1 MTSFNYDRPPL
12 GHWGNLAG
20 ALFCL
25 AVIALIAFG
34 CEHPDK
40 HYDPAQGGF
49 VSSSSDAAAPTPT
62 TTQPVAA
69 PGGATAAASDPLPP
83 GKVAWFGTPKCGSAA
98 RVARAEIANLRVS
111 PPGLSYKWVSGG
123 CEALGAS
130 GAGDIGPIC
139 ALGYQTAAGAW
150 KIAKFDHISTSRTSR
165 DYKNLQ
171 EGYNGWNWGEVST
184 AKSFCFVILSAD
196 GKRRTNYAFVNGSV
210 K

>member
-1 MTSFNYDRPPL
+1 MTAYDRPPL
-12 GHWGNLAG
+12 GDPRDLLLA
-20 ALFCL
+20 LVCL
-25 AVIALIAFG
+25 LVIAFFAFASG
-34 CEHPDK
+34 CEDGH
-40 HYDPAQGGF
+40 H
-49 VSSSSDAAAPTPT
+49 SSSSDAAAPTPT

-83 GKVAWFGTPKCGSAA
+83 GAVSWFGTPKCGSAA

-111 PPGLSYKWVSGG
+111 PSGLSYKWVSGG

-139 ALGYQTAAGAW
+139 ALGYQTASGAW

-196 GKRRTNYAFVNGSV
+196 GKRRTNYAFANGSV

>member
-1 MTSFNYDRPPL
+1 MTAYDRPPL
-12 GHWGNLAG
+12 GNPRDLLLA
-20 ALFCL
+20 LVCL
-25 AVIALIAFG
+25 AVLAFFAVFASG
-34 CEHPDK
+34 CEDGH
-40 HYDPAQGGF
+40 H
-49 VSSSSDAAAPTPT
+49 SSSDAAAPR
-62 TTQPVAA
+62 VSNNSDSAA
-69 PGGATAAASDPLPP
+69 VVPGVSGTGGATAAASDPLPP
-83 GKVAWFGTPKCGSAA
+83 GAVSWFGTPKCGSAA

-111 PPGLSYKWVSGG
+111 PSGLSYKWVSGG

-139 ALGYQTAAGAW
+139 ALGYQTASGAW

-196 GKRRTNYAFVNGSV
+196 GKRRTNYAFANGSV

>member
-1 MTSFNYDRPPL
+1 MTSSSCYARPPL
-12 GHWGNLAG
+12 GDPRDLLLA
-20 ALFCL
+20 LVCL
-25 AVIALIAFG
+25 AVIAFFAVFASG
-34 CEHPDK
+34 CEDGH
-40 HYDPAQGGF
+40 H
-49 VSSSSDAAAPTPT
+49 SSSSDAAAPTPT

-83 GKVAWFGTPKCGSAA
+83 GAVSWFGTPKCGSAA

-111 PPGLSYKWVSGG
+111 PSGLSYKWVSGG

-139 ALGYQTAAGAW
+139 ALGYQTASGAW

-196 GKRRTNYAFVNGSV
+196 GKRRTNYAFANGSV